1 LECGLEEH
9 KDVQSQYLSSGLKS
23 RLKIALAIQSQPKIL
38 LWDEPG
44 VALDGAGKALIE
56 RVIGE
61 QKQRGLLV
69 IATNDPE
76 ERRFGTHEIEL

>member
-1 LECGLEEH
+1 
-9 KDVQSQYLSSGLKS
+9 
-23 RLKIALAIQSQPKIL
+23 

-56 RVIGE
+56 RVVRE

-69 IATNDPE
+69 IATNDPD
-76 ERRFGTHEIEL
+76 ERRFGTHELDLA